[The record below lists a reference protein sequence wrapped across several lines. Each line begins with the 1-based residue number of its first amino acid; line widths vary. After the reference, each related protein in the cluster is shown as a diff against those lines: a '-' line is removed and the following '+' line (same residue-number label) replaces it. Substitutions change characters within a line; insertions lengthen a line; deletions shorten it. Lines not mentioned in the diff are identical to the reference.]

1 MWNCGIIIAMQVD
14 IDFLKNLIRIPSV
27 SADVDEINR
36 AVDFTVRYAEGRGLF
51 CAVETNAEGRKM
63 AWVANVDGKLPDV
76 LLSAHLDVVSA
87 QNPGLFEPREDDGV
101 LFGRGASDCKDHVA
115 LSLHLMERLKGRVS
129 IGAIFGTDEE
139 IGGRTTNEMIN
150 RGYGAKRLV
159 IVLDSEQFAIT
170 TRQKGL
176 ARYIFE
182 SDAKPVH
189 SGMIKGAPPNAIL
202 DLIRAYEAVAA
213 VIPDSEDGSW
223 RDVMTLSR
231 IMGTSTHAELEICV
245 RTAKHGGFDEVESL
259 LRDKFGSD
267 PRCPRKG
274 EAVIL
279 DETEPHLIDFLD
291 RMRRKWPE
299 RNCRFFHLNSS
310 TDARHLQRLGLP
322 MLILGVDARGAH
334 TPDEHLHIASLGEYA
349 DLIADYL
356 SDEYASKRRTRRRAT
371 APRVTKR

>member
-1 MWNCGIIIAMQVD
+1 MQVD
-14 IDFLKNLIRIPSV
+14 IEFLKDLIRIPSV
-27 SADVDEINR
+27 SANMDEINR
-36 AVDFTVRYAEGRGLF
+36 VVDFTIRHAESRGLF
-51 CAVETNAEGRKM
+51 CAVETNADGRKV
-63 AWVANVDGKLPDV
+63 AWVANVEGKLPDV
-76 LLSAHLDVVSA
+76 LLSAHLDVVPA
-87 QNPGLFEPREDDGV
+87 QNPGLFEPREADGV

-139 IGGRTTNEMIN
+139 IGGQTTDEMIN

-159 IVLDSEQFAIT
+159 IVLDAEQFVIT
-170 TRQKGL
+170 TWHKGL

-202 DLIRAYEAVAA
+202 DLVRAYEAVAA

-223 RDVMTLSR
+223 RDVLTLDR
-231 IMGTSTHAELEICV
+231 ITGTSSHAELEISV
-245 RTAKHGGFDEVESL
+245 RTARHGGFEAVEAL
-259 LRDKFGSD
+259 LRDKFGSI

-279 DETEPHLIDFLD
+279 DETEPCLIDFLD

-299 RNCRFFHLNSS
+299 RNCRFFHFNSS
-310 TDARHLQRLGLP
+310 TDARHLQRLGVP

-334 TPDEHLHIASLGEYA
+334 TPDEHLNIASLGEYA

-356 SDEYASKRRTRRRAT
+356 VDEYVR
-371 APRVTKR
+371 P

>member
-1 MWNCGIIIAMQVD
+1 MRVD
-14 IDFLKNLIRIPSV
+14 IEFLKNLIRIQSV
-27 SADVDEINR
+27 SANVDEINR
-36 AVDFTVRYAEGRGLF
+36 AVDFTVHHAKSRGLF
-51 CAVETNAEGRKM
+51 CSVETNTAGRKI

-76 LLSAHLDVVSA
+76 LLSAHLDVVPA
-87 QNPGLFEPREDDGV
+87 QNPDLFEPRETDGV

-139 IGGRTTNEMIN
+139 NGGRTTDEMLN

-170 TRQKGL
+170 TWHKGL
-176 ARYIFE
+176 ALYIFE
-182 SDAKPVH
+182 SDAKPAH
-189 SGMIKGAPPNAIL
+189 SGMIKGAPPNAML
-202 DLIRAYEAVAA
+202 DLIRAYEAVAS

-223 RDVMTLSR
+223 RDVLMLDRMS
-231 IMGTSTHAELEICV
+231 GTRTHAEIEICV
-245 RTAKHGGFDEVESL
+245 LTAKYGGFEAIEAL
-259 LRDKFGSD
+259 LRDKFGSV

-279 DETEPHLIDFLD
+279 DETEPYLIDFLD

-322 MLILGVDARGAH
+322 MLILGVDGRGAH
-334 TPDEHLHIASLGEYA
+334 TPNEHLNIASLDEYA
-349 DLIADYL
+349 DLISAYL
-356 SDEYASKRRTRRRAT
+356 VDNPTLSKRHC
-371 APRVTKR
+371 RV